1 MNLLVTGTGS
11 FPGKELAE
19 GLAEAWNRQNSAA
32 ADRADSIKPSA
43 VRCID
48 KNRFPDRLSELCRE
62 ADMIF
67 YFLWIRQSDH
77 PEETIDLYFGSSLKF
92 ADQLR
97 RCRSLCPVVLIS
109 VFAGPEGKLYESH
122 SGGGEQEERSPYLRI
137 RQTVEEL
144 FLEYSERTGAAVSV
158 CRFPDPGRMEH
169 YEPEREQFLPAL
181 IREIS
186 GFLNR
191 KWENPVITAV
201 FQPHSLEKEG

>member
-1 MNLLVTGTGS
+1 MNLLITGTDS

-19 GLAEAWNRQNSAA
+19 GLAEVWNRQNSTA
-32 ADRADSIKPSA
+32 ADRTDSVKPSA
-43 VRCID
+43 IRCID
-48 KNRFPDRLSELCRE
+48 RNRFPDRLIELCRE

-77 PEETIDLYFGSSLKF
+77 PEDTIDLYFGSSLKF
-92 ADQLR
+92 VDQLR

-109 VFAGPEGKLYESH
+109 VLAEPEGKASESH
-122 SGGGEQEERSPYLRI
+122 SGGGEQEERSPYLRT

-144 FLEYSERTGAAVSV
+144 FLEYSERTGVPVSV
-158 CRFPDPGRMEH
+158 RRFPDPGRMGCH
-169 YEPEREQFLPAL
+169 GPERGQFLPAL

-201 FQPHSLEKEG
+201 FQPQSPEKEG